1 MLRMEREQI
10 ENSFSERRSRS
21 WDPAVSVVILLPV
34 RNLLQHAAKL
44 ENLAGEHDISS
55 LVDVDEV
62 LGPQVRRR
70 AGQILVCAVVS
81 LWPSVQNRPSIS
93 GRRKRVNNSS
103 RLIPAQLVV
112 AVLILLRPPASG
124 KFASMIL
131 SPLRTSQL
139 KKHSSTLLTMYTFDV
154 LWNCSPEVEVAF
166 MCVLTMPMTSIFC
179 SICRP

>member
-1 MLRMEREQI
+1 MQDTVGSPRRSVACPTAPPTSSSLLRPETARRFTCTNRSVTERASMLRMEREQI

-70 AGQILVCAVVS
+70 AGQILVCAVVFFF
-81 LWPSVQNRPSIS
+81 PSVQNRPFIS
-93 GRRKRVNNSS
+93 GRR
-103 RLIPAQLVV
+103 
-112 AVLILLRPPASG
+112 
-124 KFASMIL
+124 
-131 SPLRTSQL
+131 
-139 KKHSSTLLTMYTFDV
+139 
-154 LWNCSPEVEVAF
+154 
-166 MCVLTMPMTSIFC
+166 
-179 SICRP
+179 